1 MGSALYN
8 EIEPFACEW
17 LGNLIAGGHIAAGE
31 VDARSIAELDAARL
45 AGVVQAHFFAG
56 IGGWSA
62 ALRLAGWPDDRAVW
76 TASCPCQPFSSAGK
90 RGGFDDERHLWPVLF
105 ALIRECRPAV
115 LFGEQV
121 ASRDGLAWFDAV
133 HADLEGAG
141 YTVGAADLCAAGVG
155 APHIRQRLYFVAM
168 ADADGAGPQGRSERG
183 DRADQRA
190 TWSSGVG
197 AALADADRQRRDG
210 ESVQLRGRGPHEGLP
225 KASRGGATGALELGH
240 SDEQGTRRHGGSG
253 DRAEGRGW
261 DVASGDS
268 PGSPGREVVPGILG
282 HAIGNGGRRI
292 DRELHDSEGPARG
305 GGGDWNRPDGSEQAG
320 RGMVPGPCNGHWA
333 GAEWIACTDG
343 KARPTEPGIYPL
355 AHGVPGR
362 VGRLRGYGNAI
373 VPQVAAAFIRV
384 VMDELDARRAA

>member
-155 APHIRQRLYFVAM
+155 APHIRQRLWFVADSDSKRRDTVSSVRGHDQQHN
-168 ADADGAGPQGRSERG
+168 AEPRGPVGGVGNTVSTGLERLGGYGDRTTGRTLAPGSIAEAGTVSGTSPTNGLWRDADWLACRDGKWRPVEPGTFPLV
-183 DRADQRA
+183 D
-190 TWSSGVG
+190 G
-197 AALADADRQRRDG
+197 AAFRMDSGSAFAGKSR
-210 ESVQLRGRGPHEGLP
+210 VAMLRGAAANGYDQSY
-225 KASRGGATGALELGH
+225 SRVQKVSYSHDAMIDLMIAEPRITQTQLAAKFGYSVGWVSGTIPQAQR
-240 SDEQGTRRHGGSG
+240 EQ
-253 DRAEGRGW
+253 
-261 DVASGDS
+261 
-268 PGSPGREVVPGILG
+268 
-282 HAIGNGGRRI
+282 
-292 DRELHDSEGPARG
+292 
-305 GGGDWNRPDGSEQAG
+305 
-320 RGMVPGPCNGHWA
+320 
-333 GAEWIACTDG
+333 
-343 KARPTEPGIYPL
+343 
-355 AHGVPGR
+355 
-362 VGRLRGYGNAI
+362 RLR
-373 VPQVAAAFIRV
+373 
-384 VMDELDARRAA
+384 